1 MSDPQF
7 KGPRNTDFE
16 RRAVYSPGVNE
27 IHGIDL
33 MDLSQKKTKWKYLFV
48 CIDIYSRFCHVVKM
62 TNKTSVS
69 IQNALKECWEVIG
82 KPQKIW
88 SDMEAGLESNENK
101 EFLSKNNV
109 HLYHTENSYIGPG
122 SHANP
127 IVERMNKTIKE
138 SFVEKESGTFTN
150 MIQKGIDKVNTEYN
164 ERVHRTLG
172 TTPAEV
178 MADNVDISQDQIER
192 LNKPKTRGKRF
203 HNGDQVLLQ
212 KKKENIE
219 KKYQNTYEGPYT
231 ITEIKTTKP
240 ITYVLDKKKG
250 TFYGQQLKKYIP
262 NKHIRIEDADTDN
275 ETDDTY
281 IEQSESSMT
290 LRNGKKKINNLFKN

>member
-1 MSDPQF
+1 
-7 KGPRNTDFE
+7 
-16 RRAVYSPGVNE
+16 
-27 IHGIDL
+27 
-33 MDLSQKKTKWKYLFV
+33 
-48 CIDIYSRFCHVVKM
+48 
-62 TNKTSVS
+62 
-69 IQNALKECWEVIG
+69 
-82 KPQKIW
+82 
-88 SDMEAGLESNENK
+88 
-101 EFLSKNNV
+101 
-109 HLYHTENSYIGPG
+109 
-122 SHANP
+122 
-127 IVERMNKTIKE
+127 MNKTIKE

-150 MIQKGIDKVNTEYN
+150 MIKKGIDKVNTEYN

-203 HNGDQVLLQ
+203 HIGDQVLLQ

-290 LRNGKKKINNLFKN
+290 LRNGKKKINNLFKK